1 MLISFLFA
9 APSLSLICVLE
20 KDEAS
25 TGFVCLFV
33 SLRGG
38 INCTHLLINTVSLHE
53 AVRLEEFQ
61 WRVEG
66 LERCSAGCDK
76 NCGFRLSG
84 GHRNVI
90 HTPTQSAGDWTVGA
104 GEKRM
109 WGFFLKKRH
118 QDVMKREWE
127 QKKKK
132 SLPWG
137 KQVMRLWRG
146 GGRNA
151 ASLKNRWKRR
161 RDCGEQWG
169 GEEASRVLIK
179 EIIWLAV
186 GKTQRE
192 KRVRVYGCQ
201 GQQPNGIIQSCAHT
215 LHPTALPLWICFWS
229 SCTFKTTSHPPH
241 SISCYLSLLS
251 FCLLTC
257 VYIQHVCS
265 LMHFI
270 LPLHYLLWSKLVLC
284 DTADFSMDFIPSE
297 YRASIANT
305 IPVQMLLT

>member
-1 MLISFLFA
+1 MIISFLFA

-20 KDEAS
+20 KDEVS

-76 NCGFRLSG
+76 NCGFQLSG

-132 SLPWG
+132 IVTVRKTSHETVERRR
-137 KQVMRLWRG
+137 KKSSFSQEQMKEKERLWG
-146 GGRNA
+146 AVG
-151 ASLKNRWKRR
+151 RR
-161 RDCGEQWG
+161 R
-169 GEEASRVLIK
+169 
-179 EIIWLAV
+179 
-186 GKTQRE
+186 
-192 KRVRVYGCQ
+192 
-201 GQQPNGIIQSCAHT
+201 
-215 LHPTALPLWICFWS
+215 
-229 SCTFKTTSHPPH
+229 
-241 SISCYLSLLS
+241 SISCPY
-251 FCLLTC
+251 
-257 VYIQHVCS
+257 
-265 LMHFI
+265 
-270 LPLHYLLWSKLVLC
+270 
-284 DTADFSMDFIPSE
+284 
-297 YRASIANT
+297 
-305 IPVQMLLT
+305 